1 MSDTVRWCF
10 THGAKQ
16 KIVGRCEEQFDEA
29 GYSKI
34 YMQGECDIGD
44 MVPVRAGTELF
55 QRPPQGDC
63 TICGERNL
71 TNNCFESLDGDAWCD
86 KEGRQR

>member
-44 MVPVRAGTELF
+44 MVPVREGTELPDPPVDGF
-55 QRPPQGDC
+55 CKRPECGCRDAYKGVGKGDN
-63 TICGERNL
+63 E
-71 TNNCFESLDGDAWCD
+71 
-86 KEGRQR
+86 